1 MLKIGVITIILLSL
15 NGNNLSIIV
24 AVVVAIRSLIKKEEK
39 WILICPFQSK
49 FLKEI
54 FRFK

>member
-1 MLKIGVITIILLSL
+1 VLKIGVITIILLSL

-24 AVVVAIRSLIKKEEK
+24 AVVVAIRSLIKKKEK